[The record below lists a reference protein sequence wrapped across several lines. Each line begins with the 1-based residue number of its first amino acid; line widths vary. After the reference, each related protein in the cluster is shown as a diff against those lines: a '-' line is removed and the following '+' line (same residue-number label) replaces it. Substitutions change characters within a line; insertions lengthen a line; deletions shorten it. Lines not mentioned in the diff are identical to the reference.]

1 MEIKNINSRHSIIPK
16 GMNPGYE
23 IYNKISSSKI
33 SFQKKEKIVN
43 KRKREKIRKY
53 IEHDLN
59 LTNKPINITMKL
71 NSFVIK
77 NNNILYNKA
86 IEKNIKNNNDI
97 LKTSKNKYRRRE
109 LLTLENDDIS
119 KIKLN
124 RYLNHLRKITTEIG
138 NSNKYKID
146 REKGNKKENFIV
158 DNNIILNKNIYPYN
172 KKCLIKGKGIHKI
185 ITANNFKKKEKF
197 INNYKTFKISTHIRS
212 SKSELTRLDKIKF
225 YKGINNSLTETNK
238 NKNNLDYLKNK
249 NNKLKLINDAKISL
263 INGNDISDNKNNFLL
278 KNQVNK
284 DYENLKKKEL
294 NENIKNNKELEHD
307 KFNWIGNKKR
317 IKLFKINKSNL
328 KEVFQPNKKIF
339 HKKVNSVK
347 YYHNHSE
354 LKSRL
359 QKYFSLTPNDLFIP
373 NKSKLEIEDYNKINY
388 KFNNNSI
395 TFSKNNRSNKVLTR
409 KIKIIKVEKSKNI
422 FQFKKKFNNT
432 NNNPI
437 KSLNIQETD
446 NSIDKLNYKTQNNRK
461 LSNENKKNNLGMND
475 NKSIRLNTIEL
486 NNKSKF
492 QNSHIPKSKSLN
504 IWNELDDYIGPNQ
517 YSSIII
523 PSNNKKRVNRMISE
537 EKERTL
543 RKLRNEFKF
552 FENKRNNEYYSQ
564 TKNREINDL
573 DDYYNK
579 KGLDKIILSSEKKS
593 KYNKI
598 KNRIYNNA
606 FKSCKYK

>member
-23 IYNKISSSKI
+23 IYNKISSLKI
-33 SFQKKEKIVN
+33 PFQKKEKIVN

-97 LKTSKNKYRRRE
+97 LKISKNKYRRSE

-124 RYLNHLRKITTEIG
+124 RYLNHFRKITTEIG

-238 NKNNLDYLKNK
+238 NKKNLDYLKNK

-263 INGNDISDNKNNFLL
+263 INGNDISDNKNN
-278 KNQVNK
+278 
-284 DYENLKKKEL
+284 
-294 NENIKNNKELEHD
+294 
-307 KFNWIGNKKR
+307 
-317 IKLFKINKSNL
+317 
-328 KEVFQPNKKIF
+328 
-339 HKKVNSVK
+339 
-347 YYHNHSE
+347 
-354 LKSRL
+354 
-359 QKYFSLTPNDLFIP
+359 
-373 NKSKLEIEDYNKINY
+373 
-388 KFNNNSI
+388 
-395 TFSKNNRSNKVLTR
+395 
-409 KIKIIKVEKSKNI
+409 
-422 FQFKKKFNNT
+422 
-432 NNNPI
+432 
-437 KSLNIQETD
+437 
-446 NSIDKLNYKTQNNRK
+446 
-461 LSNENKKNNLGMND
+461 
-475 NKSIRLNTIEL
+475 
-486 NNKSKF
+486 
-492 QNSHIPKSKSLN
+492 
-504 IWNELDDYIGPNQ
+504 
-517 YSSIII
+517 
-523 PSNNKKRVNRMISE
+523 
-537 EKERTL
+537 
-543 RKLRNEFKF
+543 
-552 FENKRNNEYYSQ
+552 
-564 TKNREINDL
+564 
-573 DDYYNK
+573 
-579 KGLDKIILSSEKKS
+579 
-593 KYNKI
+593 
-598 KNRIYNNA
+598 
-606 FKSCKYK
+606 

>member
-33 SFQKKEKIVN
+33 SFQKKEIVN
-43 KRKREKIRKY
+43 KRKREKNRKY

-124 RYLNHLRKITTEIG
+124 RYLNHFRKITTEIG

-263 INGNDISDNKNNFLL
+263 INGNDISDNKKNFLL

-317 IKLFKINKSNL
+317 IKLFKSNKSNL

-388 KFNNNSI
+388 KINNNSI
-395 TFSKNNRSNKVLTR
+395 TFSKNNRSNKVLIR

-422 FQFKKKFNNT
+422 FKFKKKFNNT

-461 LSNENKKNNLGMND
+461 LANENKKNYLGMND
-475 NKSIRLNTIEL
+475 NESIRLNTIDL

-492 QNSHIPKSKSLN
+492 QISHIPKSKSLN
-504 IWNELDDYIGPNQ
+504 ILNELDDYIGPNQ
-517 YSSIII
+517 YECIEI
-523 PSNNKKRVNRMISE
+523 PNDEKKITKMIAEKKENEINKKRIRFKTE
-537 EKERTL
+537 ET
-543 RKLRNEFKF
+543 
-552 FENKRNNEYYSQ
+552 KRNNEFIS
-564 TKNREINDL
+564 KIINRHLKCSE
-573 DDYYNK
+573 DYYNDNYFK
-579 KGLDKIILSSEKKS
+579 KLVLSGEKTS
-593 KYNKI
+593 KFFLM
-598 KNRIYNNA
+598 KNSLYESA
-606 FKSCKYK
+606 FKKFKN